1 MVFSRDQVKL
11 LKDMFGR
18 EEDAAFKAKKY
29 ESFDALLDLES
40 SVMNLVREN
49 MYGGNKTT
57 PVK

>member
-18 EEDAAFKAKKY
+18 EEDTAFKSKDY
-29 ESFDALLDLES
+29 ESFDALLELES

-57 PVK
+57 TAK